1 MIYDL
6 IVDALLKVVNAS
18 ADTWQYL
25 TIEIVSIIL
34 SIFLFLA
41 FFFLPLFIAFEIIN
55 LPNDE
60 DTGSGYK
67 RKKRKR

>member
-6 IVDALLKVVNAS
+6 IIDSLLKVINAS
-18 ADTWQYL
+18 VDTWQYL

-34 SIFLFLA
+34 SLLLFLM
-41 FFFLPLFIAFEIIN
+41 FFFLPLYIAIEIIN

-60 DTGSGYK
+60 DTGSK

>member
-18 ADTWQYL
+18 VDTWQYL
-25 TIEIVSIIL
+25 TIEIVAIIL
-34 SIFLFLA
+34 SILFFLA
-41 FFFLPLFIAFEIIN
+41 FFFLPLYIAIEIIN

-60 DTGSGYK
+60 DTGYK